1 MTALIG
7 FYGDDLTGST
17 DTLSVLARGGL
28 TTRLFLET
36 PSAAQ
41 LASLDGVDAIGIAGA
56 ARTMTP
62 REMDEALPAAFAALR
77 AGDVG
82 DVKIVHYKTC
92 STFDSAPEIGSIG
105 HAMAIAAVSF
115 GRGFVPIVV
124 GQPSL
129 GRYCAFGTLFA
140 TAGPHGPAYRLDRHP
155 TMSCHPVT
163 PMGEA
168 DLRLHLAKQ
177 GMAHIALVDFRLLA
191 DDAVAVAA
199 LNALLRDQP
208 DGVLFDVLESA
219 HLRRIGRLIGAR
231 LREGEPIFAVGSS
244 AVQQALLA
252 GWSEAIARQRP
263 GLAFAGGGPA
273 QVLIV
278 SGSRSPV
285 TASQI
290 GEAQRGGF
298 ALVALD
304 PVALVAPAGGDALEA
319 FAGLI
324 ESQLREGRS
333 VIAHTS
339 LGPDDPRGAAMAAYM
354 DRAAQGEDGRR
365 AVLRDLAAASGRLMQ
380 RVLQRHPLRR
390 AAIVGGD
397 TSSLAARALG
407 VEALAYAWQI
417 SSGSPMCRV
426 AAPGTG
432 LDGLE
437 LLLKGGQMG
446 DRDVFERLRSGAGE

>member
-1 MTALIG
+1 VTALIG

-28 TTRLFLET
+28 VTRLFLDI
-36 PSAAQ
+36 PGAAQ
-41 LASLDGVDAIGIAGA
+41 FATLGDVDAIGIAGA

-62 REMDEALPAAFAALR
+62 REMDQELPAAFAALR
-77 AGDVG
+77 TGGVR
-82 DVKIVHYKTC
+82 IVHYKTC

-105 HAMAIAAVSF
+105 HAMAIAAAQL
-115 GRGFVPIVV
+115 GKGFVPIVV
-124 GQPSL
+124 GQPNL

-155 TMSCHPVT
+155 TMSRHPVT

-177 GMAHIALVDFRLLA
+177 GMARVALLDFRALA
-191 DDAVAVAA
+191 EEAVARETLDAR
-199 LNALLRDQP
+199 LREVP
-208 DGVLFDVLESA
+208 DGVLFDVLEPG
-219 HLRRIGRLIGAR
+219 HLVRIGQLIGAR
-231 LREGEPIFAVGSS
+231 LRDDAPIFAVGSS
-244 AVQQALLA
+244 GLQQALLA

-263 GLAFAGGGPA
+263 GLAFTGGSSE
-273 QVLIV
+273 QVLVI

-285 TASQI
+285 TAAQI
-290 GEAQRGGF
+290 EAAGRIGF

-304 PVALVAPAGGDALEA
+304 PVALVASDGNEALDT

-324 ESQLREGRS
+324 EARLREGRS

-339 LGPDDPRGAAMAAYM
+339 LGPDDPRGRAMAAHM
-354 DRAAQGEDGRR
+354 DQTADSEDDRR
-365 AVLRDLAAASGRLMQ
+365 AILRHLAIASGRLMR

-407 VEALAYAWQI
+407 VEALSYGWQI

-426 AAPGTG
+426 VAPGSG
-432 LDGLE
+432 IDGLE